1 MLRSLQFRALVAGV
15 FAFAVLATA
24 ALAQT
29 GGAPPPDRVTLQLKW
44 KHQFQF
50 AGYYAA
56 EAQGYY
62 RAAGLEVVLREAEP
76 NHDPVGEVI
85 AGRAEFGVGTS
96 ELVLLRSRGQP
107 VVVLAAIFQHSPLV
121 LLTKRGAG
129 ANDIQAL
136 AGQPIMIE
144 PQSAELFAY
153 FKYEG
158 VDAAKLRVR
167 PHSFDVADLLS
178 GKVAA
183 MSAYS
188 TDEPFQVRAAGV
200 EPVVFTPRAS
210 GIDFYGDNLFTTET
224 QIREHPAR
232 VRAFREASL
241 RGWDYALA
249 HPDEIIDLIEHTYGT
264 RKTAAHLR
272 FEAAQ
277 TALLMHPGLIE
288 VGHMNPGR
296 WRHIADTY
304 AEFGMMPRDYP
315 LTGFLYEPNPRPD
328 LRWLYWSLGGVSA
341 LALAVLAWALPLQR
355 FNRRLRASERQY
367 RELAENAPFPVAI
380 SDAETGRLL
389 FSNQRVRELF
399 GEERAEVEGERTLD
413 FYENPADREK
423 LLARLSTE
431 RAVNNYEVRFRA
443 RDGRTLW
450 TLLSAGRVGFAGRP
464 GIVVALHDITQR
476 RAMEEELRRAKET
489 AETAHAAKNRYLAVM
504 SHEIRTPVT
513 GLLGL
518 IARLKEE
525 PALSPRG
532 RDNLGVM
539 QRSSEA
545 LLKLITDLL
554 DLTRLDAG
562 GVELERQELYLADFL
577 RELCTLFRPAA
588 EAKGL
593 MLRQTIVSGVPAAVY
608 TDAQRLRQILSN
620 LIANAIKFTAKGSIE
635 IQLERALPEPG
646 EDARTCRLRV
656 VVSDTGIGI
665 APDELGRVFE
675 PYAQADRTVAR
686 RFGGAGLGLS
696 ISKRLAQL
704 LGGGIRVQSTPDV
717 GSIFS
722 VEIVAEIAG
731 PLTEAG

>member
-1 MLRSLQFRALVAGV
+1 MIWSLPSWLRPAG
-15 FAFAVLATA
+15 
-24 ALAQT
+24 ALAL
-29 GGAPPPDRVTLQLKW
+29 AVCAVAARVRAAEVPRLDHVTLQLKW

-76 NHDPVGEVI
+76 DHDPVGEVI
-85 AGRAEFGVGTS
+85 AGRADFGVGTS

-136 AGQPIMIE
+136 AGQPVMIE

-158 VDAAKLRVR
+158 VDAAKLHVLQ
-167 PHSFDVADLLS
+167 HTFDVADLLS

-188 TDEPFQVRAAGV
+188 TDEPFQLRAAGG

-210 GIDFYGDNLFTTET
+210 GIDFYGDNLFTTEA
-224 QIREHPAR
+224 QIREHPER
-232 VRAFREASL
+232 VRALREASL

-249 HPDEIIDLIEHTYGT
+249 HPDEIIDLIERTYGT
-264 RKTAAHLR
+264 RKTTAHLR

-296 WRHIADTY
+296 WRHIANTY
-304 AEFGMMPRDYP
+304 AEFGMMPHDFP
-315 LTGFLYEPNPRPD
+315 LEGFIYEPNPSAD
-328 LRWLYWSLGGVSA
+328 LRWLYWSLGVACA
-341 LALAVLAWALPLQR
+341 LALAALAWALPLQR
-355 FNRRLRASERQY
+355 FNRRLRTSERQY

-380 SDAETGRLL
+380 TEPETGRIL

-399 GEERAEVEGERTLD
+399 GEERTAMEGERSLE
-413 FYENPADREK
+413 FYEDPADRTK
-423 LLARLSTE
+423 LLGLLRAE
-431 RAVNNYEVRFRA
+431 HAVNNYEVRFRT

-450 TLLSAGRVGFAGRP
+450 TLLSAGQAEFAGRR
-464 GIVVALHDITQR
+464 GIVVALQDITQR
-476 RAMEEELRRAKET
+476 RGMEEELRRAKEA
-489 AETAHAAKNRYLAVM
+489 AETAHAAKNHYLAVM

-513 GLLGL
+513 GILGL
-518 IARLKEE
+518 IALLRDE
-525 PALSPRG
+525 AGLSPRG

-539 QRSSEA
+539 QRSGEA

-554 DLTRLDAG
+554 ELTRLDAG
-562 GVELERQELYLADFL
+562 GVEIERQELVLADFL
-577 RELCTLFRPAA
+577 RELCTLFRPAID
-588 EAKGL
+588 AKGL
-593 MLRQTIVSGVPAAVY
+593 GLRQTVVSGTPKAVY
-608 TDAQRLRQILSN
+608 TDALRLRQILSN
-620 LIANAIKFTAKGSIE
+620 LLANAIKFTAKGSIE

-646 EDARTCRLRV
+646 EDPRTCRLRFL
-656 VVSDTGIGI
+656 VSDTGIGI
-665 APDELGRVFE
+665 APEELGRVFE
-675 PYAQADRTVAR
+675 PYAQADRSVAR

-704 LGGGIRVQSTPDV
+704 LGGGIRAQSTPAV

-722 VEIVAEIAG
+722 VEIVAEIAA
-731 PLTEAG
+731 PTDEPV